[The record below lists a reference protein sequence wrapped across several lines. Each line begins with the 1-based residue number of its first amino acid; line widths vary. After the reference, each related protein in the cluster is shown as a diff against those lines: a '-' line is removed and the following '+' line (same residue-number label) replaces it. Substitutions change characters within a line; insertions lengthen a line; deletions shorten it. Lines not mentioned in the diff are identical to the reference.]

1 MDGAEFQPVGM
12 QRRTGADFLDGLT
25 QLGDGIAFRR
35 IESVISGECGDAGHA
50 ESQLRVQGSAIDQ
63 LFQVGSLPVVLHLL
77 PLFLPSRDQVV
88 EIVVVVGYARPA
100 DTVADGLP
108 HERIAVEGRA
118 EHRADGFHVVIAQ
131 GLHVLERGRN
141 LRFAELRVVVGHGL
155 LQPGLVER
163 TDAMAEDRLRRYVA
177 FGGAGHNQQGVGGR
191 ISPGAEQSEVGIA
204 DAAVAELAPA
214 ALQLRERHFAAV
226 ELF

>member
-1 MDGAEFQPVGM
+1 MDGAELKPVGM
-12 QRRTGADFLDGLT
+12 QRRAVTDLLDGFA
-25 QLGDGIAFRR
+25 QLGYGVAFRR
-35 IESVISGECGDAGHA
+35 VESVISGECGDAGHA

-63 LFQVGSLPVVLHLL
+63 LFQVRSLPVVLHIL
-77 PLFLPSRDQVV
+77 PLSFPPWDQVV

-118 EHRADGFHVVIAQ
+118 EHCTDGFHVVIAQ
-131 GLHVLERGRN
+131 CLHVLERGGN
-141 LRFAELRVVVGHGL
+141 LRFTELRIVVGHGL

-163 TDAMAEDRLRRYVA
+163 ADAVTEDRLRRYVA
-177 FGGAGHNQQGVGGR
+177 FDGAGHNQQGIVGR

-204 DAAVAELAPA
+204 DAAVAELAPVV
-214 ALQLRERHFAAV
+214 LQLRERHFAPIK
-226 ELF
+226 LF